1 MKYTAETFKA
11 ADQESMIQQEAIIN
25 SDAVYTRY
33 ELEKKLIRHVAAGNY
48 EQAVQVLDSFSMDPD
63 DYKDAVTR
71 ISREP
76 DKRLRYAGQLVNST
90 LRVSLLSSQIPV
102 IYLHIVST
110 HFGIL
115 LEDAPIEYLREEK
128 IIHRII
134 EAYCYYAKEYSGIQY
149 SDTVSRITDYIIFH
163 IKEELSLRQIADAFH
178 FSDAYVNRVLKKE
191 TGYTVVQYIKKNRIV
206 LAKTLLHFDDL
217 SIAEVASLVGYPD
230 CNYFCRVFKQ
240 VEGVSPVQ
248 FRVTEGRVGIRI

>member
-1 MKYTAETFKA
+1 M
-11 ADQESMIQQEAIIN
+11 
-25 SDAVYTRY
+25 
-33 ELEKKLIRHVAAGNY
+33 
-48 EQAVQVLDSFSMDPD
+48 QVLDSFSMDPD

-71 ISREP
+71 IPREP

-163 IKEELSLRQIADAFH
+163 IKEELSLRQIAD
-178 FSDAYVNRVLKKE
+178 RVLKKE

>member
-1 MKYTAETFKA
+1 MKYTAETFKV

-71 ISREP
+71 IPREP

-163 IKEELSLRQIADAFH
+163 IKEELSLR
-178 FSDAYVNRVLKKE
+178 R
-191 TGYTVVQYIKKNRIV
+191 
-206 LAKTLLHFDDL
+206 
-217 SIAEVASLVGYPD
+217 
-230 CNYFCRVFKQ
+230 
-240 VEGVSPVQ
+240 SPTRFT
-248 FRVTEGRVGIRI
+248 FRTPM

>member
-1 MKYTAETFKA
+1 M
-11 ADQESMIQQEAIIN
+11 
-25 SDAVYTRY
+25 
-33 ELEKKLIRHVAAGNY
+33 
-48 EQAVQVLDSFSMDPD
+48 QVLDSFSMDPD

-71 ISREP
+71 IPREP

-178 FSDAYVNRVLKKE
+178 FSDAYV
-191 TGYTVVQYIKKNRIV
+191 

>member
-1 MKYTAETFKA
+1 M
-11 ADQESMIQQEAIIN
+11 
-25 SDAVYTRY
+25 
-33 ELEKKLIRHVAAGNY
+33 
-48 EQAVQVLDSFSMDPD
+48 QVLDSFSMDPD

-71 ISREP
+71 IPREP

-178 FSDAYVNRVLKKE
+178 FSDAYVNRV
-191 TGYTVVQYIKKNRIV
+191 
-206 LAKTLLHFDDL
+206 
-217 SIAEVASLVGYPD
+217 
-230 CNYFCRVFKQ
+230 
-240 VEGVSPVQ
+240 
-248 FRVTEGRVGIRI
+248 